1 MSASST
7 SRGNDP
13 ISLRIKDHHRILYFE
28 QTADVLTGIPKKC
41 KMSFLPFFFLKNTYL
56 YLSASYRQRIKGEKE
71 MIFHLQ
77 ADFPK
82 QSKWLGQSQ
91 EFHPG
96 FPHKLEGLTD
106 LASCAASPDH

>member
-1 MSASST
+1 
-7 SRGNDP
+7 
-13 ISLRIKDHHRILYFE
+13 
-28 QTADVLTGIPKKC
+28 
-41 KMSFLPFFFLKNTYL
+41 
-56 YLSASYRQRIKGEKE
+56 

-106 LASCAASPDH
+106 LASCAASPDHYDAEQQDMVQCPHVMLAMQAMAFPTKSQQQHLQETL

>member
-1 MSASST
+1 
-7 SRGNDP
+7 
-13 ISLRIKDHHRILYFE
+13 
-28 QTADVLTGIPKKC
+28 
-41 KMSFLPFFFLKNTYL
+41 
-56 YLSASYRQRIKGEKE
+56 

-96 FPHKLEGLTD
+96 FPHELEELAD
-106 LASCAASPDH
+106 LATCAASPGHQQGMVYDAEQQDMVQCPHVMLAMQAMAFPTKSQQQHLQETL